1 MKNFKITST
10 ERRGLITLIIM
21 MVVAYAGA
29 DSLGIGVVKVI
40 LIVSAFLPILT
51 VVLINFLSPK
61 ELTKREIKNERLGIK
76 IKTSRY
82 GEIEVSS
89 KLYNNNQAYRNRL

>member
-10 ERRGLITLIIM
+10 ERRGLIALIVLMI
-21 MVVAYAGA
+21 VAYAGA
-29 DSLGIGVVKVI
+29 DTLETGVVKWI
-40 LIVSAFLPILT
+40 LIISALLPILT
-51 VVLINFLSPK
+51 VVIINFLSPK
-61 ELTKREIKNERLGIK
+61 EMTKRDIINERLGIE

-89 KLYNNNQAYRNRL
+89 KLYNNNKVYRNKA